1 MDDIVTGTNLSSQF
15 QYPHHGFMPAAA
27 RAPTPENPSLAA
39 LFAAHESSRG
49 AREMQSR
56 NGGSVGEQ
64 GSNKNRGA
72 SAAEDGS
79 GSRTKRR
86 STTDGAFLLP
96 PQTETQSAPVR
107 SPLSMSSSPRLSLDD
122 GDSRSRS
129 LGAGHA
135 SPIGRTAPI
144 EGMLQKMADACRQAG
159 VVLVR
164 NKRNI
169 VLHVE
174 YLGLGRMFG
183 YPFFLGKC

>member
-1 MDDIVTGTNLSSQF
+1 MDDIVTGTNLSSQY
-15 QYPHHGFMPAAA
+15 QYPHHGFMTAAA

-39 LFAAHESSRG
+39 LFAAHESSRA

-56 NGGSVGEQ
+56 NGGSVGER
-64 GSNKNRGA
+64 GSNKNHVA

-79 GSRTKRR
+79 GAKARRR

-96 PQTETQSAPVR
+96 TQTQTQVESAPVR
-107 SPLSMSSSPRLSLDD
+107 SPLSMSSSPRLSLDE

-135 SPIGRTAPI
+135 SATGRATPM

-169 VLHVE
+169 VLYV
-174 YLGLGRMFG
+174 
-183 YPFFLGKC
+183 KCEMCRTWGDV